1 MSGSDCSVAE
11 IDSHQPIIPEDDS
24 DVTDTLDVEDLELDI
39 EDKDDTY
46 VPEDPINYVVAKKPF
61 EKWKNMIGNRR
72 AGLLAINIVDT
83 NSIGPIRIVPTH
95 FESPLVDLELTLLNY
110 VLLLLIRYTNQNTK
124 GIAMIIPKTLLS
136 TDSMDIKLSPRRRF

>member
-61 EKWKNMIGNRR
+61 VK
-72 AGLLAINIVDT
+72 
-83 NSIGPIRIVPTH
+83 
-95 FESPLVDLELTLLNY
+95 
-110 VLLLLIRYTNQNTK
+110 
-124 GIAMIIPKTLLS
+124 
-136 TDSMDIKLSPRRRF
+136 

>member
-1 MSGSDCSVAE
+1 
-11 IDSHQPIIPEDDS
+11 
-24 DVTDTLDVEDLELDI
+24 
-39 EDKDDTY
+39 
-46 VPEDPINYVVAKKPF
+46 
-61 EKWKNMIGNRR
+61 MIGNRR
-72 AGLLAINIVDT
+72 AGLLSINIVDA

-136 TDSMDIKLSPRRRF
+136 TDSTDIKLSPRRRF